1 MPFNVGSQDEV
12 TMLELARM
20 VRRVTASSSE
30 IEFRPLPE
38 DDPKLRRPDTTRARE
53 ILGWAPA
60 ISLEDGLTR
69 TLEYFRTAL

>member
-1 MPFNVGSQDEV
+1 
-12 TMLELARM
+12 
-20 VRRVTASSSE
+20 VTASSSE
-30 IEFRPLPE
+30 IEFCPLPQ
-38 DDPKLRRPDTTRARE
+38 DDPKQRRPDTTRAKE